1 MAVRA
6 LLQRVSGMAER
17 ILLVEDEQ
25 SVTDAVSYSLEQEG
39 FELLTAGD
47 GQTALKRFEE
57 GRPELVILDLMLPG
71 INGWELLKAFRK
83 QRPGVPVIML
93 TARAEEA
100 DRVAG
105 LEMGADDYITKPFSM
120 RELAARV
127 RAVLRRASDRTEEV
141 IPVITKS
148 GVRLDIDRHEVTV
161 DGKAVTL
168 SPKEFDLLAYL
179 MRHAGRV
186 RSRDDI
192 LQAVW
197 GSPEYLDERT
207 VDVHIRWLRLKI
219 EADPVSPK
227 RLVTVRG
234 VGYKFA
240 EL

>member
-1 MAVRA
+1 
-6 LLQRVSGMAER
+6 MAER
-17 ILLVEDEQ
+17 LLLVEDEP

-47 GQTALKRFEE
+47 GQTALQRFED
-57 GRPELVILDLMLPG
+57 GRPDLVILDLMLPG

-105 LEMGADDYITKPFSM
+105 LEMGADDYVTKPFSM

-127 RAVLRRASDRTEEV
+127 RAVLRRAADRTEEV
-141 IPVITKS
+141 VPVITKS
-148 GVRLDIDRHEVTV
+148 GVRLDADRHEVKV
-161 DGKAVTL
+161 DSRDVTL

-219 EADPVSPK
+219 EADPVTPR
-227 RLVTVRG
+227 RLITVRG

>member
-1 MAVRA
+1 
-6 LLQRVSGMAER
+6 MAER
-17 ILLVEDEQ
+17 ILLVEDEL
-25 SVTDAVSYSLEQEG
+25 SVSDAVSYSLEQEG
-39 FELLTAGD
+39 FELITAAD
-47 GQTALKRFEE
+47 GQAALRRFEE
-57 GRPELVILDLMLPG
+57 SQPELVVLDLMLPG
-71 INGWELLKAFRK
+71 LNGWELLKAFRK

-105 LEMGADDYITKPFSM
+105 LEMGADDYVTKPFSM

-127 RAVLRRASDRTEEV
+127 RAVLRRASHSPEE
-141 IPVITKS
+141 ITPTITKS
-148 GVRLDIDRHEVTV
+148 GVRLDADRHEVTV

-219 EADPVSPK
+219 EADPVTPR
-227 RLVTVRG
+227 RLITVRG
-234 VGYKFA
+234 IGYKFA
-240 EL
+240 EIS